1 MERVLGDGVHVSGN
15 ATAARGRE
23 NDLCIEMSCP
33 SCTKSSSPDFS
44 RCSNSPRV
52 EVLCLPNLVVK
63 ATEWIHVFRW
73 KIVLS
78 QVVSGRWPCPLANV
92 RCLQSDASW
101 HASVQIWRWIFWC
114 PPAIICGPCPPPTYP
129 TYGPTDVPTWVSLGL
144 KHVKTSSIDKST
156 YADHWSKRPVWV
168 DHDPEINIIGCTVA
182 EGCRFLAP
190 EGITIKI
197 ELTQEKQVIGSY

>member
-1 MERVLGDGVHVSGN
+1 MLEFKQGLPWSGFLGTGVHVSGN

-63 ATEWIHVFRW
+63 ANEWIHVFRW

-78 QVVSGRWPCPLANV
+78 QVVSGRWPCPVANV

-101 HASVQIWRWIFWC
+101 HASVQIWRWNFSC
-114 PPAIICGPCPPPTYP
+114 PAIHVLPYISIHILHILSSNRC
-129 TYGPTDVPTWVSLGL
+129 SNLGL
-144 KHVKTSSIDKST
+144 SGVKTSSIDKST
-156 YADHWSKRPVWV
+156 YADHWSKRPVGV

-190 EGITIKI
+190 EGIPSGN
-197 ELTQEKQVIGSY
+197 LT